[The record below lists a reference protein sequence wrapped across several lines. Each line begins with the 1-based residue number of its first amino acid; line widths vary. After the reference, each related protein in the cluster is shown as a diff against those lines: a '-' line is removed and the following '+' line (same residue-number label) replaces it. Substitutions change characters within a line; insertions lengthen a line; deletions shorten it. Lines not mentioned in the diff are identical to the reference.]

1 VRCGNFRH
9 FGRSTWVTA
18 QLLYSGLGK
27 SWPLYFVL
35 MVLPAKRYEK
45 EVDPRGLEPL
55 ASAMR
60 RRSEGFAAVRHR
72 SKNRL
77 NKPNSRIV
85 CHGCSPLF
93 AWVVVKLS
101 SAAYVNAAHL
111 EAALKKDSQV
121 YPTPVHVGLG
131 VHARGSRQGGGRTTG
146 LSDARCC
153 IRIQRSVDAPQKD
166 PHRRA
171 DY

>member
-1 VRCGNFRH
+1 VASADALRFTCKM
-9 FGRSTWVTA
+9 
-18 QLLYSGLGK
+18 LLFS
-27 SWPLYFVL
+27 
-35 MVLPAKRYEK
+35 
-45 EVDPRGLEPL
+45 VDPRGLEPL
-55 ASAMR
+55 ASAIR
-60 RRSEGFAAVRHR
+60 RRREGFAAVRYR

-85 CHGCSPLF
+85 LPRVFAIVRVGCRQT
-93 AWVVVKLS
+93 VVSCVRERC
-101 SAAYVNAAHL
+101 AL
-111 EAALKKDSQV
+111 EAAVKKDLQV